1 MTFHVGDRVM
11 CTAKKIIRLGKNI
24 YYGDT
29 GVICCEKREEGS
41 GLIRVRWDKLFDG
54 HSCGGNCEKGHGWN
68 VNDYQIVIL
77 SSEDDTD
84 EANAACSGE
93 ELVALL
99 F

>member
-11 CTAKKIIRLGKNI
+11 CTAKTYQIN
-24 YYGDT
+24 YGDT

-68 VNDYQIVIL
+68 VSDHQIVIL
-77 SSEDDTD
+77 SSEDDKD
-84 EANAACSGE
+84 EANTSCSDE